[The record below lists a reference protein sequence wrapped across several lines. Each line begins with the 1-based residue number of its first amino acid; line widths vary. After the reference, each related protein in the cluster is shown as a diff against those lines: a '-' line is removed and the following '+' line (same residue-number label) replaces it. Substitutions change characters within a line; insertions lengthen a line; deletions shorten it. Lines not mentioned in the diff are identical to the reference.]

1 MQAAKINKL
10 SNVQQE
16 LLKIY
21 STNIPDNEL
30 IKLKR
35 LLADFFAK
43 ELVTDAT
50 NFWKEKNLTDEDM
63 DRWLNDEKQ

>member
-1 MQAAKINKL
+1 MQVSKINKL

-21 STNIPDNEL
+21 STNISDNEL

-50 NFWKEKNLTDEDM
+50 NFWKEKGLTDEDM
-63 DRWLNDEKQ
+63 DSWLNDEKQ